1 MSKVQLFR
9 SLVKQRLAAAAEDI
23 FGLFE
28 RTIAEFEEEL
38 VRSQEE
44 NQNQRQRQLL
54 DAGFQPQPRLRGGW
68 FICWSF
74 CSRFHLSAQR

>member
-38 VRSQEE
+38 VRCQEE
-44 NQNQRQRQLL
+44 NRRQRQLL
-54 DAGFQPQPRLRGGW
+54 DAGFQPQLRLRGGS

-74 CSRFHLSAQR
+74 WFRFHLSAQR

>member
-44 NQNQRQRQLL
+44 NRRQQQLL
-54 DAGFQPQPRLRGGW
+54 DAGFQPQLRFRGGS

-74 CSRFHLSAQR
+74 CFRFRLSAQL